1 MQTKTCFKLE
11 TEMLRNL
18 KSLAFRLNVSMAEI
32 IRQAIEEYLGKIDA
46 EATAVSNN
54 SNTND

>member
-18 KSLAFRLNVSMAEI
+18 KSLAFQLNVSMAEI
-32 IRQAIEEYLGKIDA
+32 IRQAICEYLERKCLEKPNEVLG
-46 EATAVSNN
+46 
-54 SNTND
+54 

>member
-18 KSLAFRLNVSMAEI
+18 KSLAFQLNVSMAEI